1 MDSITDSLW
10 YRELRNA
17 GLPIQA
23 AVLIATVIVLTVIR
37 RRFFSPISS
46 IPGPFLASIT
56 RLWHLRQIASGK
68 QNLKLIE
75 QHDKHGHFVR
85 MAPNEVS
92 VNHPDAVKALLL
104 TTLPKGDWYKIVCF
118 PDYRFSTPFSMLDP
132 KDKNECS
139 KYLSTGYLQHNVS
152 KSEPAMDT
160 NISKLIGW
168 MDRFAQEKKPMDL
181 DKFFT
186 YVSFDITGDIVFSKP
201 FGFIDHGKDLNN
213 SIAMNT
219 GLEIYIAFVGYLQWL
234 HVVFANPFV
243 TWLGVL
249 PMGHLFDTTM
259 TALKERQK
267 NPDARPDLVGHWF
280 RGLEKA
286 KKDRSRL
293 FNQRCLESFA
303 TANVGAG
310 SDTVSAGLQSFVYHL
325 LRAPGGWRRA
335 QDEIREARRGGRC
348 GGQVVSFADAA
359 RLPFLQACIK
369 EGMRVHAPIS
379 AGLPRVAP
387 KGGVTIG
394 GTYFPQ
400 GVTLTVNPSVIHS
413 SKEMW
418 GSDAREFNPDRWLR
432 PDAAEKEKCF
442 IPWGAGYASCPGQ
455 HAARLQL
462 SKIAATVVRDYNV
475 RQVDPKQEWTWGA
488 WFTSVPHDWPVY
500 IEKRVDS

>member
-1 MDSITDSLW
+1 MDSSW
-10 YRELRNA
+10 YRGLVNA
-17 GLPIQA
+17 GLLSQ
-23 AVLIATVIVLTVIR
+23 AVLLGATILVVTVLR
-37 RRFFSPISS
+37 RLFFSPINS
-46 IPGPFLASIT
+46 IPGPFLASIS
-56 RLWHLRQIASGK
+56 RLWHLKQVASGK

-75 QHDKHGHFVR
+75 QHDKHGCFVR

-92 VNHPDAVKALLL
+92 VRHPDAVKSLLL
-104 TTLPKGDWYKIVCF
+104 TTLPKGDWYKIVAF
-118 PDYRFSTPFSMLDP
+118 PDYRFFTPFSLLDP

-160 NISKLIGW
+160 NILKLIGW
-168 MDRFAQEKKPMDL
+168 MDKFAEEKKPMDL

-201 FGFIDHGKDLNN
+201 FGFIDQGKDLNS

-219 GLEIYIAFVGYLQWL
+219 GLEMYISFVGYLQWL
-234 HVVFANPFV
+234 HVIFANPFV

-259 TALKERQK
+259 KALKERQK
-267 NPDARPDLVGHWF
+267 NPDARPDLVSHWF
-280 RGLEKA
+280 KGLEKA
-286 KKDRSRL
+286 KKDKSRL

-325 LRAPGGWRRA
+325 LRLPNGWQRVR
-335 QDEIREARRGGRC
+335 DEIREAQRQGRC
-348 GGQVVSFADAA
+348 GGEVVSSNDAA
-359 RLPFLQACIK
+359 QLPYLQASIK
-369 EGMRVHAPIS
+369 EAMRVHSPIS

-394 GTYFPQ
+394 STHFPQ
-400 GVTLTVNPSVIHS
+400 GVTLTVNPSVIHT
-413 SKEMW
+413 SKEIW
-418 GSDAREFNPDRWLR
+418 GPDAREFNPDRWLR

-462 SKIAATVVRDYNV
+462 SKIAATVVRDYNI
-475 RQVDPKQEWTWGA
+475 RQVDPKAEWTWGA
-488 WFTSVPHDWPVY
+488 WFTCVPHDWPVY
-500 IEKRVDS
+500 IEKCVDS